1 MVFWYT
7 PWFGVLVMVCF
18 CLSQQGPWDDHGHRD
33 DVWSRFI
40 HHRSVE
46 RLYFIF
52 CTFLGWKNNWSFVL
66 LISKVISTKI
76 FPVLLLNI
84 KYVFAK
90 NFFSWDIYHIDQP
103 NCLDVYFVHWKRKF
117 NSFLQNKLK
126 ILSHIHL
133 NSNENSPVYSFYL
146 SYIEKI
152 LSNLMPHPSKRF
164 YKY

>member
-1 MVFWYT
+1 MMSDPDLYITGLLNVFIS
-7 PWFGVLVMVCF
+7 FFVLF
-18 CLSQQGPWDDHGHRD
+18 L
-33 DVWSRFI
+33 
-40 HHRSVE
+40 VE
-46 RLYFIF
+46 KIVDRLF
-52 CTFLGWKNNWSFVL
+52 L

-90 NFFSWDIYHIDQP
+90 NFSSWDIYHIDQP

-152 LSNLMPHPSKRF
+152 LSNLMPHPSERF

>member
-1 MVFWYT
+1 MMSDPDLYITGLLNVFIS
-7 PWFGVLVMVCF
+7 FFVLF
-18 CLSQQGPWDDHGHRD
+18 L
-33 DVWSRFI
+33 
-40 HHRSVE
+40 VE
-46 RLYFIF
+46 KIVDRLF
-52 CTFLGWKNNWSFVL
+52 L

-103 NCLDVYFVHWKRKF
+103 NCLDVYFVLWKRKF

-126 ILSHIHL
+126 IVSHIHL

-146 SYIEKI
+146 SYIEI

>member
-1 MVFWYT
+1 MMSDPDLYITGLLNVFIS
-7 PWFGVLVMVCF
+7 FFVLF
-18 CLSQQGPWDDHGHRD
+18 L
-33 DVWSRFI
+33 
-40 HHRSVE
+40 VE
-46 RLYFIF
+46 KIVDRLF
-52 CTFLGWKNNWSFVL
+52 L
-66 LISKVISTKI
+66 LISKVISTKF

-103 NCLDVYFVHWKRKF
+103 NSLDVYFVHWKRKF